1 MWLRPFL
8 CVKDI
13 LLIEV
18 VDVDGF
24 DGLWVWGPAAGGV
37 ASELEGVDG
46 VGEEVGSGALESEVG
61 GRRWDLQD
69 AGAWGV

>member
-1 MWLRPFL
+1 VASELEG
-8 CVKDI
+8 V
-13 LLIEV
+13 
-18 VDVDGF
+18 
-24 DGLWVWGPAAGGV
+24 GGV

-69 AGAWGV
+69 AGA